1 MTEARVTRS
10 VQLQSDGLL
19 DKAGR
24 LLGTMMISYF
34 RWESEMKA
42 QHRMGFTVCTRCH
55 SFVMR
60 QTYQNFLLLSKSL
73 AFRHPQLFT
82 DTPSTSVDVAF
93 V

>member
-1 MTEARVTRS
+1 
-10 VQLQSDGLL
+10 LQSDGLL

-60 QTYQNFLLLSKSL
+60 QHYADPAEFPSFDEEPSIPPSPTVYGYI
-73 AFRHPQLFT
+73 
-82 DTPSTSVDVAF
+82 STSVDVAF